1 MTNWKRVAYF
11 EEYLETESSLDEI
24 KLSTRATAGVV
35 IGDPLP
41 HDPLP
46 LLKANDELWVS
57 KARPLFA
64 LSGFSGSVA
73 GHSFFGNP
81 FQFHELLGLARNL
94 ANTLELSGR
103 REIGP
108 LDLFDGKGELAVAFR
123 WWQCRP
129 LGDHGFADETPRLS
143 GGALLMRPD
152 VFEQILAA
160 TKLEAFEVISLN
172 VENTDEL
179 IAKQESS

>member
-1 MTNWKRVAYF
+1 M
-11 EEYLETESSLDEI
+11 
-24 KLSTRATAGVV
+24 
-35 IGDPLP
+35 LP
-41 HDPLP
+41 HF
-46 LLKANDELWVS
+46 KADDEVWVR

-64 LSGFSGSVA
+64 LEGFSGPVA
-73 GHSFFGNP
+73 GHSFFGIP
-81 FQFHELLGLARNL
+81 FQFHELLGLSRNL

-108 LDLFDGKGELAVAFR
+108 LDLFDATGELAVAFR

-152 VFEQILAA
+152 VFDRILAA
-160 TKLEAFEVISLN
+160 TKLRAFEAISLN

-179 IAKQESS
+179 IAKQERS